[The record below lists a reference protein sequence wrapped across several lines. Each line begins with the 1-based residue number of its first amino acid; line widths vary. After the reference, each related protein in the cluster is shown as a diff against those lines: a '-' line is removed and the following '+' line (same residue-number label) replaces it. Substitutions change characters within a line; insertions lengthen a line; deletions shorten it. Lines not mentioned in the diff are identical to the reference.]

1 MSIVQIPLKKEF
13 MPFGNV
19 LPYEIQR
26 KILNERMKILE
37 KERKEMITSLTDE
50 ELMTEAA
57 KRNEVKKRKNM
68 PFGLMFKTRNHFV
81 QVQCHDII
89 DIVEWIENQF
99 EHLYSADSD
108 DEDDVE
114 SDDNSSGIGE
124 EVEDQENDNEES
136 EEEGDVESQDQETD
150 DDETDDQ
157 ESDEDEES
165 EEEEDLECELFST
178 AVFGPD
184 PAYCDLRDIAY
195 NAWRNF
201 DDVTKSIVAADLF
214 ENFENPYKLI
224 LCQKNNIR
232 ELLDEEVKGISCIQ
246 YIMKCFRS
254 ERYKIENEKLV
265 INEDIKAV

>member
-13 MPFGNV
+13 MPFGNI

-37 KERKEMITSLTDE
+37 KERKEMIKSLTDE

-57 KRNEVKKRKNM
+57 KRNEVKKRKNL
-68 PFGLMFKTRNHFV
+68 PFGYMFKTRNHFV

-124 EVEDQENDNEES
+124 EVEDQESDEEQESEDQESVEEQESDDEES
-136 EEEGDVESQDQETD
+136 D
-150 DDETDDQ
+150 D

-165 EEEEDLECELFST
+165 EEEDLECELFST

-184 PAYCDLRDIAY
+184 PAYCDLRDLAY

-232 ELLDEEVKGISCIQ
+232 ELLDEEVKGINCIQ

-254 ERYKIENEKLV
+254 ERYKIENEQLV
-265 INEDIKAV
+265 INENIKAV

>member
-13 MPFGNV
+13 MPFGNI

-37 KERKEMITSLTDE
+37 KERKEMIKSLTDE

-89 DIVEWIENQF
+89 DIVEWIETQF
-99 EHLYSADSD
+99 EHLYSPDID
-108 DEDDVE
+108 DDDIE

-124 EVEDQENDNEES
+124 DDIIDEEQENDDEES
-136 EEEGDVESQDQETD
+136 HEEQEDEDIENDSEDDSD
-150 DDETDDQ
+150 DDSDDDSEDYSEDDDQ
-157 ESDEDEES
+157 ES
-165 EEEEDLECELFST
+165 EEEDLECELFST

-224 LCQKNNIR
+224 LCQKI
-232 ELLDEEVKGISCIQ
+232 IFASC
-246 YIMKCFRS
+246 
-254 ERYKIENEKLV
+254 
-265 INEDIKAV
+265 

>member
-13 MPFGNV
+13 MPFGNI

-57 KRNEVKKRKNM
+57 KRNQVKKRKNM

-89 DIVEWIENQF
+89 DIVEWIESQF
-99 EHLYSADSD
+99 EHLYSVDSD

-114 SDDNSSGIGE
+114 SVDNSSGIGE
-124 EVEDQENDNEES
+124 DDEDQEDEES
-136 EEEGDVESQDQETD
+136 DGDESDEEQES
-150 DDETDDQ
+150 DDEENDD

-165 EEEEDLECELFST
+165 EEDEDPECELFST

-184 PAYCDLRDIAY
+184 PAYCDLRDLAY

-232 ELLDEEVKGISCIQ
+232 ELLDEEVKGINCIQ

-254 ERYKIENEKLV
+254 ERYKMENEKLV